1 MSWQLDPNSGT
12 MQWVNDGVGDP
23 SEAGRTAATNGAGRA
38 AGGTGAQPT
47 MGQTQHSGPGSGQA
61 VDPMQR
67 SNQALLA
74 RLDPSSPTYI
84 GPGYSR
90 GQDVNGAV
98 ALTLSNPQAQNEW
111 ELSRSMPQPTAPT
124 MADVNAQMPQAPPS
138 QVTLP
143 GNTNQFISQGAAA
156 PFARRPAVQAPVTVA
171 AGFGQNLAGA
181 ATGPTSQ
188 NPEAGGPAEVDRA
201 NIDRLLGNVSKAT
214 SGLAGLAE
222 SDNQYSQA
230 QAQLALGTAQA
241 QQNALALA
249 RSGNRRDSAAL
260 GARALQANTELG
272 AEATRSA
279 ALLRGQEEDAAR
291 RLKLDAFKAA
301 GDLGLNSAALEVDVN
316 NLNMQSATSY
326 LNNLFETNRLG
337 MQLDEAEAAR
347 VTNFVRDMAL
357 VAKDY
362 YALSLA
368 ERQSFRDDLTRRYG
382 INEQTKLGLQQL
394 DSQPGFWEQAALGL
408 VAGAGQGATAGAMA
422 LIGSDMALKEHVV
435 DSTEAELEDL
445 LASVDAI
452 TYDYKGA
459 RSAQGRQFG
468 LSAQGLQRSKLGR
481 GMVESTTDGTLLV
494 HGGKA
499 GLAALSGLKVVFE
512 KLKELESALG

>member
-1 MSWQLDPNSGT
+1 MPAQRPYDPGYDPRSEEERMATAN
-12 MQWVNDGVGDP
+12 QWGNTPG
-23 SEAGRTAATNGAGRA
+23 STAASS
-38 AGGTGAQPT
+38 TGATPSVT
-47 MGQTQHSGPGSGQA
+47 PLGA
-61 VDPMQR
+61 

-74 RLDPSSPTYI
+74 RLDPNSPTYI

-90 GQDVNGAV
+90 AADDNGAV
-98 ALTLSNPQAQNEW
+98 TLALTNPQAQNQW
-111 ELSRSMPQPTAPT
+111 ELSRSLPQPAIPTLPTAPT
-124 MADVNAQMPQAPPS
+124 ASPQAQPLTQSQYLQQAAGAQRPTGLGMPQGFAQQQGVVAPGARIDAMTS
-138 QVTLP
+138 GVSIP
-143 GNTNQFISQGAAA
+143 GRGVGGA
-156 PFARRPAVQAPVTVA
+156 
-171 AGFGQNLAGA
+171 
-181 ATGPTSQ
+181 TSQ

-279 ALLRGQEEDAAR
+279 ALLRAQEEDAAR

-382 INEQTKLGLQQL
+382 IDQQTKLGLEQL

-408 VAGAGQGATAGAMA
+408 ISGAGQGVTAVGAAKLMGIAT
-422 LIGSDMALKEHVV
+422 SDIRLKENVV

-459 RSAQGRQFG
+459 RAAQGRQFG

-481 GMVESTTDGTLLV
+481 GMVDSTTDGTLLV